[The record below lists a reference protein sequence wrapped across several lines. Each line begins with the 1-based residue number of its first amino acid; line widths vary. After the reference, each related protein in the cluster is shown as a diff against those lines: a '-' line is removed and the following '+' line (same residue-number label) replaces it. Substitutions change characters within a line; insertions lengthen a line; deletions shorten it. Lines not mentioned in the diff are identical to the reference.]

1 MGTQSEDGD
10 KFMII
15 LDTTACIDYLRGNPN
30 IEQVLA
36 QNNDIFAITS
46 ISIYEVSIG
55 LERTKRMKS
64 SKVYHSQL
72 TIWNKFR
79 ALLKI
84 LDLTE
89 NAAEKAAKIYDIM
102 NQKGQIIDDNDI
114 LIAGIMTSMNITT
127 IVTRNIKHYQYIP
140 DISVL
145 PY

>member
-1 MGTQSEDGD
+1 
-10 KFMII
+10 MII

-30 IEQVLA
+30 IEKILT

-55 LERTKRMKS
+55 LERTKRIKS
-64 SKVYHSQL
+64 SKIYQSQL
-72 TIWNKFR
+72 AVWNKFR

-89 NAAEKAAKIYDIM
+89 NAAEKAAEIYDFL

-114 LIAGIMTSMNITT
+114 LIAGIMRSTNITA
-127 IVTRNIKHYQYIP
+127 IITRNVKHFENIP

-145 PY
+145 SY